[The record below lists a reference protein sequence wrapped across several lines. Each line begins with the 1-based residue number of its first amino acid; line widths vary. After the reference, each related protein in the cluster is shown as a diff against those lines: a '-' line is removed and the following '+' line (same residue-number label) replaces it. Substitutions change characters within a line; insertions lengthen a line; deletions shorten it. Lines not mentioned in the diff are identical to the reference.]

1 MNEINDL
8 IREGELEFRSKVLIR
23 RRGGFLYCLLCNY
36 SCVCAVLVFFLQQ
49 SQGGGSRV
57 MSFGKSRAKMT
68 IDDKRKVTFNDVA
81 GADEEKEELREIV
94 EFLKNSKKFWSW
106 ERGYQKECFWWDSG
120 TGKTLLAKAVSEKP
134 EFRSSA

>member
-1 MNEINDL
+1 LPTLVI
-8 IREGELEFRSKVLIR
+8 IVVFVL
-23 RRGGFLYCLLCNY
+23 FW
-36 SCVCAVLVFFLQQ
+36 VFFLQQ

-94 EFLKNSKKFWSW
+94 EFLKNSKK
-106 ERGYQKECFWWDSG
+106 KECFWWD
-120 TGKTLLAKAVSEKP
+120 LRVS
-134 EFRSSA
+134 A